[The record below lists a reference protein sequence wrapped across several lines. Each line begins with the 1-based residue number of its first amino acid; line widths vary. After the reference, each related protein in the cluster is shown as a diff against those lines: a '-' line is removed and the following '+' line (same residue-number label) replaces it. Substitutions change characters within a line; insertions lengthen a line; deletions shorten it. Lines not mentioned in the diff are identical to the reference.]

1 MMILRML
8 GWLVLGLLGL
18 AVGVV
23 ILPTAIVLI
32 LGMAVPAL
40 VILAMPLRAAFLAV
54 MDKDRARFLF
64 LALLLPWA
72 YFLWPILQRGYV
84 SESSRGTGPT
94 VNPWVWTCLGIAWL
108 ILELVRRNRQAV
120 NSVATEAHGEDV

>member
-1 MMILRML
+1 ML
-8 GWLVLGLLGL
+8 GWLVLGLLVL
-18 AVGVV
+18 ALGVV

-40 VILAMPLRAAFLAV
+40 VIVAMPVRAAFLAF
-54 MDKDRARFLF
+54 MDEDRARFLF

-72 YFLWPILQRGYV
+72 YFLWPIVQRGYV

-108 ILELVRRNRQAV
+108 ILEVVRRNRQAV
-120 NSVATEAHGEDV
+120 DSIGNEEHGEDV